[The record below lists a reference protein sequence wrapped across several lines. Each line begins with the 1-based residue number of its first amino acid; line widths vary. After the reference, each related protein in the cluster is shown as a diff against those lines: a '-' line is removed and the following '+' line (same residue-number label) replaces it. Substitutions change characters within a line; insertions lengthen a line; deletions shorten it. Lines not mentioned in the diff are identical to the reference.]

1 MAKTKAATKTSSTGA
16 SGIQSK
22 RAIVPADPPII
33 VGGGGSTYIWMLK
46 TTKPQLIDPSDANH
60 PPPHANNYVCIVCNV
75 DIQTIE
81 ADDGVAVGG
90 NHKVKPVG
98 DANGKVDPVNHK
110 TVFG

>member
-1 MAKTKAATKTSSTGA
+1 MAKSKTARKSSTAA

-22 RAIVPADPPII
+22 RLLVPADPPII
-33 VGGGGSTYIWMLK
+33 VGGGGSTYIWMHK
-46 TTKPQLIDPSDANH
+46 SVKPQLIDPTDAAD
-60 PPPHANNYVCIVCNV
+60 PPPHANNYVCIVCDV
-75 DIQTIE
+75 DIKTIE

-98 DANGKVDPVNHK
+98 DANGKVHPKNHK

>member
-1 MAKTKAATKTSSTGA
+1 MAKTKTTHKKSSKLA
-16 SGIQSK
+16 SGNPAK
-22 RAIVPADPPII
+22 KAIVPADPPII

-46 TTKPQLIDPSDANH
+46 SIKPQLIDPSDANH
-60 PPPHANNYVCIVCNV
+60 PPPHANNYVCIVCDVNV
-75 DIQTIE
+75 QTIE

-98 DANGKVDPVNHK
+98 DGNGKVDPSNHK